1 MTMFYSAILCLC
13 LFGDFVVEPIVPAP
27 ANEQAVGGLF
37 DRDEKPAIV
46 PDAAGGILK
55 DVTEA
60 AKDEI
65 SETGQTVRS
74 QFQEFLDA
82 VYTLIAAVSAAV
94 AALLVVL
101 VRGKALWD
109 GLKGGG
115 LWILKI
121 LARLRGKDAT

>member
-1 MTMFYSAILCLC
+1 MFYSAVLCLC
-13 LFGDFVVEPIVPAP
+13 LFGDFVVEPVEPVAP
-27 ANEQAVGGLF
+27 ASEQAVGGLF
-37 DRDEKPAIV
+37 NRDETPAVV

-65 SETGQTVRS
+65 DQTGQTVRT

-82 VYTLIAAVSAAV
+82 VFKLIAAVSAAV
-94 AALLVVL
+94 AALIVVL

-115 LWILKI
+115 SWILKI
-121 LARLRGKDAT
+121 PARLRGKDAT